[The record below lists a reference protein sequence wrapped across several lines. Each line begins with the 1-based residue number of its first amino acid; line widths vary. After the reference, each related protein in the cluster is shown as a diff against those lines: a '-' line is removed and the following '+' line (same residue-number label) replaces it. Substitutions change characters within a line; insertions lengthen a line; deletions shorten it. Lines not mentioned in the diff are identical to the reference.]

1 MAEEKSLILALILSF
16 FFCLG
21 NVING
26 LTTRGIVEFVIMIV
40 LNILGIYVS
49 GIFSFIY
56 FIYWIYVLYD
66 TYACNKAVN
75 EGTEIPQFLFF
86 MDLE

>member
-16 FFCLG
+16 FLSVG

-26 LTTRGIVEFVIMIV
+26 LTTRGIVELVITIV
-40 LNILGIYVS
+40 LTLLGMYVS
-49 GIFSFIY
+49 GIFSFIEL
-56 FIYWIYVLYD
+56 IYWIYVLYD

-86 MDLE
+86 LDLE

>member
-16 FFCLG
+16 FLCIG

-26 LTTRGIVEFVIMIV
+26 LTTRGLVS
-40 LNILGIYVS
+40 LGIYIVLDIIAMLT
-49 GIFSFIY
+49 GIGAILSFA
-56 FIYWIYVLYD
+56 FWIYVLYD

>member
-16 FFCLG
+16 FFCVG

-26 LTTRGIVEFVIMIV
+26 LTKRGVIELVIGAV
-40 LNILGIYVS
+40 LAIISLSTLIGSIL
-49 GIFSFIY
+49 Y

-86 MDLE
+86 LDLE